1 MAKIKSANTQK
12 EYGVLNAG
20 AFGIALDRF
29 TGKVEMHLR
38 QKIARVFLE
47 AYVDILN
54 DTPVAVSYTHLT
66 LPTTPYV

>member
-47 AYVDILN
+47 AKN
-54 DTPVAVSYTHLT
+54 
-66 LPTTPYV
+66 